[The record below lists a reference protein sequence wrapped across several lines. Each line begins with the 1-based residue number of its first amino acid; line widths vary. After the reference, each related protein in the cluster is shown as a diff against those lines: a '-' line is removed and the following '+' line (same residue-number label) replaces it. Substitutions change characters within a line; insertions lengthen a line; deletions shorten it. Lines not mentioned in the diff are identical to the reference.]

1 MKTTTVGIIGAGAIG
16 QAFAEQLVKADMNA
30 ILSNSRGPESL
41 TAVVEK
47 LGHGARAGTVE
58 QAAQADIV
66 FVSTNWDN
74 RGRVTRHQLG
84 GAYPDR
90 RDQPGHTARL
100 HAG

>member
-16 QAFAEQLVKADMNA
+16 QAFAEQLVKAGMNA

-58 QAAQADIV
+58 QAAQA
-66 FVSTNWDN
+66 
-74 RGRVTRHQLG
+74 
-84 GAYPDR
+84 YPDR
-90 RDQPGHTARL
+90 RDQPGHTAGL

>member
-16 QAFAEQLVKADMNA
+16 QAFAEQLVKAGMNA

-58 QAAQADIV
+58 QAAQPTSFLSAQTGTKPRPRYAASTGRG
-66 FVSTNWDN
+66 VS
-74 RGRVTRHQLG
+74 
-84 GAYPDR
+84 
-90 RDQPGHTARL
+90 
-100 HAG
+100 